1 MSDLYFVD
9 KLFKVIRERRAV
21 VSEAITEGSIQDF
34 AAFRHLRGKLEVW
47 SEVEHEIRLL
57 LKREQ
62 KDHDDLNS
70 A

>member
-1 MSDLYFVD
+1 VSDLYFVD

>member
-1 MSDLYFVD
+1 VSDLYFVD

-62 KDHDDLNS
+62 KDHDDPDS

>member
-9 KLFKVIRERRAV
+9 KLFKVVRERRAV

-62 KDHDDLNS
+62 EDHDDPDRT
-70 A
+70 